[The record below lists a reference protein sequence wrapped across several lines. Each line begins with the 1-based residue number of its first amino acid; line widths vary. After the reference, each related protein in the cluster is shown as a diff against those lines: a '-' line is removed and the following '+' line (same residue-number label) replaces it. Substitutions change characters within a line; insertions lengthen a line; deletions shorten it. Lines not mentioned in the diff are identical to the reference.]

1 MTEPSTPA
9 PNSGPAI
16 ANASDVDAALPHW
29 PKATWPLTIAIFGW
43 ARLAAQAAE
52 GSGYNLSASDLA
64 TGLRLSGHRVL
75 YLASGRKYDL
85 RPWARI
91 APTEAW
97 RGIECF
103 DLINS
108 PNLSPAAYNIK
119 QMQRELSCPS
129 QSRLVLDWLRA
140 RQVQVVHIHSLEG
153 YPLSLI
159 REIRDMDGPG
169 RGPGVIVTPHNYWYC
184 CPQVDLMHRETSLC
198 MDYEGGRRCESCLNP
213 RSASLVRIKR
223 RWGQSLERIVG
234 PGLTHAGRLGAK
246 AAGERMGELRGT
258 RRTFLP
264 NDLPAT
270 IDTGEPLDESVV
282 VERDSLMV
290 GPASMMVGRASSPPS
305 GELTNGQDARST
317 QSENALV
324 DTAPPHTRN
333 GLIPQPT
340 NPGPEDRIRR
350 KLAASPIDQNERFLA
365 ATHHLQV
372 IEGNIY
378 AQRRREGIAAL
389 NAASLVTPPSDF
401 VRRTMVAMGT
411 DESRTRTV
419 RLGQRHFD
427 QMQRRAR
434 RSPFYRTRPWD
445 PATATSPLRL
455 AFFGTMRPSKGVDI
469 LADAITR
476 LDTGIRQRCQFIFR
490 CGGWDWPIR
499 KKLIAYPEVSFF
511 GPYDTVH
518 LVAAG
523 GEYDV
528 GLLPHVWFENSP
540 LVLLEHLHA
549 GKFVIA
555 SRLGGPP
562 EWIIEPNTPITPIT
576 PSTPNTPSSDAAR
589 IARENASAPRP
600 YNGLMPPG
608 GHPDDLAHAI
618 TRVATGDIPL
628 PSPAEVHAITPNLQ
642 TYRGHV
648 EELEQIYREAIEAKS
663 T

>member
-1 MTEPSTPA
+1 M
-9 PNSGPAI
+9 
-16 ANASDVDAALPHW
+16 
-29 PKATWPLTIAIFGW
+29 AIFGW

-75 YLASGRKYDL
+75 YLASGRKYGL
-85 RPWARI
+85 RPWSRI
-91 APTEAW
+91 APTETW

-119 QMQRELSCPS
+119 QMQRELRCPS
-129 QSRLVLDWLRA
+129 QSRLVLDWLRE
-140 RQVQVVHIHSLEG
+140 QQIQVVHIHSLEG

-169 RGPGVIVTPHNYWYC
+169 RGPAVIVTPHNYWYC

-198 MDYEGGRRCESCLNP
+198 MDYEAGRRCESCLNP
-213 RSASLVRIKR
+213 RSAGLVRIKR
-223 RWGQSLERIVG
+223 RWGQTLERIVG
-234 PGLTHAGRLGAK
+234 PGLTHAGRLGTK
-246 AAGERMGELRGT
+246 AASERIGELRGT
-258 RRTFLP
+258 RPTFLP

-270 IDTGEPLDESVV
+270 IDTGEPLD
-282 VERDSLMV
+282 DSGHDGQSDLQD
-290 GPASMMVGRASSPPS
+290 PANPA
-305 GELTNGQDARST
+305 
-317 QSENALV
+317 
-324 DTAPPHTRN
+324 HTRN

-350 KLAASPIDQNERFLA
+350 KLAPSPLDQNERFLA
-365 ATHHLQV
+365 ATHHLRV
-372 IEGNIY
+372 IDNNIY

-411 DESRTRTV
+411 EESRTRTV

-434 RSPFYRTRPWD
+434 RSPFYRSRPWD
-445 PATATSPLRL
+445 PATATCPLRL
-455 AFFGTMRPSKGVDI
+455 AYFGTMRPSKGVDI
-469 LADAITR
+469 LAEAITR
-476 LDTGIRQRCQFIFR
+476 LDTSVRQRCQFIFR

-562 EWIIEPNTPITPIT
+562 EWIIEPT
-576 PSTPNTPSSDAAR
+576 SDVTTRAR
-589 IARENASAPRP
+589 NDPHAPRP

-608 GHPDDLAHAI
+608 GHADDLAHAI
-618 TRVATGDIPL
+618 TRLATGDIPL

-648 EELEQIYREAIEAKS
+648 EELEQIYRNAIDARVP
-663 T
+663 